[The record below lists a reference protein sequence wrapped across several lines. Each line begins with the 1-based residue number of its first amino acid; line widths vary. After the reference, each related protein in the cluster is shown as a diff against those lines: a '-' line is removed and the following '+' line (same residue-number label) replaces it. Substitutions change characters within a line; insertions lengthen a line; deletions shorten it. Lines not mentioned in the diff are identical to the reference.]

1 MIILNPIAT
10 KPTEA
15 GLLLLLYYMY
25 LNYINECVFYYY
37 IFSYDTI
44 YIFFFG
50 LSDGEIDFLGE

>member
-10 KPTEA
+10 NPTEA

-44 YIFFFG
+44 FFFFFG
-50 LSDGEIDFLGE
+50 